1 MPKKHSLQSKFK
13 KTKFQ
18 YDQYWKVD
26 YTESFEGFNSSKRYC
41 AIIKSPSAEHA
52 TRILKKKLHED
63 DRSSILKSL
72 SINMFHKDFKLNGIS
87 LDIYDWENIRNAAF
101 PNPVNILFKHE
112 QVDSNH

>member
-18 YDQYWKVD
+18 YDQYWKAD
-26 YTESFEGFNSSKRYC
+26 YVESFEGFNSSKRYC

-52 TRILKKKLHED
+52 THILKKKLHED

-101 PNPVNILFKHE
+101 PNPVNILFKYE